1 MDFRLSAEDEAFRQE
16 VRTFLLEELPKDWV
30 GSMDESGTTENP
42 EFERHMRKKLVE
54 KNWLA
59 LPWPK
64 KYGGYG
70 ADIMKQ
76 LVMNEEMGYYRA
88 PGRDGQGIGLIGP
101 CIMVHGT
108 EEQKKEHLGKIA
120 RGEVNWCQGFSEP
133 GAGSDLASL
142 QTRADADGDDYVING
157 SKIWTTLAHKAQWM
171 HILTRTDQNAPKHKG
186 ITYFLLDM
194 KTPGIEIRPLINM
207 AGGHGFNQVFFTNV
221 RVPKRNML
229 GDLNRGWYVATT
241 TLDFER
247 SMIGFSASMRRTMD
261 DALAALRAIRIN
273 GRSPLQD
280 TLVRHKLGD
289 LTIGIQISR
298 MLAYRVAWMQHKGLV
313 PNMEASVN
321 KCYSTEMSQRLVRT
335 LLPMF
340 QLYGLI
346 APRQRH
352 TIMNGRLENTYMTTI
367 PATIAAG
374 ASEIQRN
381 IIATRGLGLPR

>member
-1 MDFRLSAEDEAFRQE
+1 MDFRLRAEDEAFRQE
-16 VRTFLLEELPKDWV
+16 VRTFLEKELPKDWV

-42 EFERHMRKKLVE
+42 EIERQMRKRLVE

-76 LVMNEEMGYYRA
+76 LVMNEEMGYHRA

-101 CIMVHGT
+101 CIMVHGS

-120 RGEVNWCQGFSEP
+120 RGEVVWCQGFSEP

-157 SKIWTTLAHKAQWM
+157 SKIWTTLAHKSDWI

-186 ITYFLLDM
+186 ISYFLLDM

-207 AGGHGFNQVFFTNV
+207 AGSHGFNQVFFTDV

-229 GDLNRGWYVATT
+229 GDANRGWYVATT

-247 SMIGFSASMRRTMD
+247 SMIGFAAGMRRTMD
-261 DALAALRAIRIN
+261 DAIAALRQLKIN
-273 GRSPLQD
+273 GRSPLGD
-280 TLVRHKLGD
+280 PLVRHKLAD
-289 LTIGIQISR
+289 LNIGIQISR

-340 QLYGLI
+340 QHYGMI
-346 APRQRH
+346 APKQKYA
-352 TIMNGRLENTYMTTI
+352 IMHGRLENTYMTTI
-367 PATIAAG
+367 PSTIAAG